1 MAATTSMNLA
11 GRQPR
16 VVSAMSNGVLWV
28 AVALGL
34 LLLGAVVVGFR
45 TRFAKKEQQAQAT
58 AAATV
63 AHDAAQSNRTAVRN
77 RAEPT
82 PVSSLVGNAQSP
94 GAAPG
99 GGIVQTVGG
108 AVVSAVK
115 TDAHPFPNSPSKP
128 GAAGPGGAAVPPPAP
143 VYYYVPPAPQYAA
156 PGTVT
161 EDPVRRARERALERR
176 EQAMAAPT
184 GIVANQNNGVAA
196 QKSVDPIQA
205 ELDRIA
211 QLSSAANSVPRPG
224 LAGGGY
230 TSMGVGVPAMG
241 AGTEEYDLNQQN
253 GKRKF
258 QQDEEGDYLNT
269 TRVAPISRWVVE
281 RGEKIVAILPTRV
294 VSDLPGDLIAQVK
307 DDVYNTP
314 DHQFIMIPA
323 GSLLAGEYNSSVSYG
338 QGRVQVIWTYLRFPD
353 GSFINLGKFVSHAAD
368 GAVGLKDQTD
378 NHIKRLVGGV
388 LLSSIFAAGIQI
400 SQNHS
405 GANSTL
411 AYPSTTQL
419 AASAVGQQAAQLGE
433 QITSRNLNLQPTL
446 KIRPGEPFY
455 VSVQK
460 SMVFP
465 GPYEP
470 IKLGG
475 ER

>member
-1 MAATTSMNLA
+1 MATTSLNLG

-16 VVSAMSNGVLWV
+16 VVSAMSSGVLWV

-34 LLLGAVVVGFR
+34 LLVGAVVLGFR

-77 RAEPT
+77 RAEAT
-82 PVSSLVGNAQSP
+82 PVSTLVGNGQSEN
-94 GAAPG
+94 GGAAAPG
-99 GGIVQTVGG
+99 GGVVQAAGN
-108 AVVSAVK
+108 AVVAAVK
-115 TDAHPFPNSPSKP
+115 TDAHPFPNSP
-128 GAAGPGGAAVPPPAP
+128 GAAVPPPTP

-156 PGTVT
+156 AGMVAD
-161 EDPVRRARERALERR
+161 DPVRRTRERALERR

-230 TSMGVGVPAMG
+230 PPMGVGVPAMG

-258 QQDEEGDYLNT
+258 QQDEEGDYLKT

>member
-1 MAATTSMNLA
+1 MATTTSMNLA

-82 PVSSLVGNAQSP
+82 PVSSLVGNGQSP

-99 GGIVQTVGG
+99 AGIVQAVGG
-108 AVVSAVK
+108 AVVTAVK
-115 TDAHPFPNSPSKP
+115 TDAHPFPNTSGTP
-128 GAAGPGGAAVPPPAP
+128 AAVQPPAP
-143 VYYYVPPAPQYAA
+143 VYYYVPPAPQYATS
-156 PGTVT
+156 GTVA
-161 EDPVRRARERALERR
+161 EDPLRRARERALERR

-196 QKSVDPIQA
+196 QKSGDPIQA

-224 LAGGGY
+224 VAGGGY
-230 TSMGVGVPAMG
+230 PIGVPAMG

-258 QQDEEGDYLNT
+258 QQDEEGDYLKT

-281 RGEKIVAILPTRV
+281 RGEKIVATLPTRV

-353 GSFINLGKFVSHAAD
+353 GSFINLGKVVSHAAD